1 MGRSIGAIEFRS
13 ISKGIEVA
21 NEMVK
26 KVSVEIIYLKTVC
39 PGKFVVMVTGDEG
52 EITET
57 VTYGKKLGEGY
68 IIDSFVIHA
77 VNDAIIS
84 GFRNKYI
91 SKDAHEAIAIFETNK
106 VCAGIKALDKTL
118 KASDVQLV
126 KVQLAFA
133 IGGKFVFIVTGTL
146 SSVMYG
152 TEAAKKILRPND
164 ITNVSIIP
172 SPSIELLEHLL

>member
-1 MGRSIGAIEFRS
+1 MGRSIGSIEFRS

-57 VTYGKKLGEGY
+57 VEYGKKLGEGY
-68 IIDSFVIHA
+68 IVDSFVIHA
-77 VNDAIIS
+77 VNDAIIN
-84 GFRNKYI
+84 GFRNRYI
-91 SKDAHEAIAIFETNK
+91 SKDVHEAIAVFETNK

-118 KASDVQLV
+118 KASDVRLV
-126 KVQLAFA
+126 KMQLAFA
-133 IGGKFVFIVTGTL
+133 IGGKLVFIVTGSL
-146 SSVMYG
+146 SSLMYG
-152 TEAAKKILRPND
+152 SEAARKALKPND
-164 ITNVSIIP
+164 ITNISIIP
-172 SPSIELLEHLL
+172 SPSAQLLEHLL